1 MCKNFALNLEQTFH
15 SNGKLL
21 LTGEYLVLDG
31 ATALAIPTLYGQS
44 LDVVSTERKSIH
56 WQSIDDHE
64 NIWYRGEFIIDS
76 DQIISIN
83 SDTTSKILL
92 NILQRAKDMNP
103 KFLSDYTGWYITT
116 RMDFPRDWGLGSS
129 STLIN
134 NIAQWAEIDAF
145 SLLKNSFGGSGYD
158 IAVAK
163 NNAPILYT
171 LQEGKV
177 IIEAVELLWN
187 FMDQLFF
194 VHLNQKQDSKEGIA
208 RYRNLPI
215 NTKQIDEI
223 SAISRSLPKAQTLS
237 EFEILIEKHEEIIS
251 KIIQLPTIK
260 ERLFNDY
267 PNTIKSLGAWG
278 GDFVL
283 ATGNDTAYDYFRN
296 KGYSTIIPFR
306 DMMA

>member
-1 MCKNFALNLEQTFH
+1 
-15 SNGKLL
+15 
-21 LTGEYLVLDG
+21 
-31 ATALAIPTLYGQS
+31 
-44 LDVVSTERKSIH
+44 
-56 WQSIDDHE
+56 
-64 NIWYRGEFIIDS
+64 
-76 DQIISIN
+76 
-83 SDTTSKILL
+83 
-92 NILQRAKDMNP
+92 MNP
-103 KFLSDYTGWYITT
+103 KFLSDNTGWNVTT

-134 NIAQWAEIDAF
+134 NIAQWAEIDAL

-171 LQEGKV
+171 IQNEKV
-177 IIEAVELLWN
+177 QIEAVELSWH

-208 RYRNLPI
+208 RYRSLSI
-215 NTKQIDEI
+215 DTDQIDKI
-223 SAISRSLPKAQTLS
+223 SAISRSLPKVQTLS
-237 EFEILIEKHEEIIS
+237 EFEILLKKHEEIIS

-260 ERLFNDY
+260 DRLFSDY

-278 GDFVL
+278 GDFIL
-283 ATGNDTAYDYFRN
+283 ATGNDTAYDYFRD